1 MSSKKL
7 NNKRRLKFSFAI
19 NLFISIL
26 TLNIILMT
34 IFGIKIIYGYEPTF
48 LVAGVPIYSYFT
60 TQSNVLMG
68 IVCFMFANREYLI
81 LKGKKKEIS
90 SNMYILK
97 MVATSAVALT
107 FFIVFAFLG
116 FVVNGGH
123 ASLLE
128 NNNLFFH
135 LVIPVISILNFV
147 FFEKTDKI
155 KFKHVFYGLIPT
167 FLYEIYYSINV
178 YIHSKNGVV
187 NPVTDP
193 YYFFQK
199 GTLTPYIAPPA
210 MLVITFVLTFIIWKI
225 NKKEFKRN

>member
-1 MSSKKL
+1 
-7 NNKRRLKFSFAI
+7 
-19 NLFISIL
+19 
-26 TLNIILMT
+26 
-34 IFGIKIIYGYEPTF
+34 
-48 LVAGVPIYSYFT
+48 
-60 TQSNVLMG
+60 
-68 IVCFMFANREYLI
+68 
-81 LKGKKKEIS
+81 
-90 SNMYILK
+90 MYILK